1 MKQSMQKF
9 MHGLNKEQKTIKLIQ
24 MKKAISNTS
33 MIRFIRLPLLL
44 LLLLAGVNQLMAQ
57 DTTKEKAPVVK
68 KNSYKS
74 QWLMKQYYY
83 PFLNYIKGLPD
94 HKKIAFLE

>member
-1 MKQSMQKF
+1 MKKSMQKF

-57 DTTKEKAPVVK
+57 DTTKEKAP
-68 KNSYKS
+68 
-74 QWLMKQYYY
+74 
-83 PFLNYIKGLPD
+83 
-94 HKKIAFLE
+94 